1 MAGDFQKYID
11 EHLAQ
16 AKLFQDQQEAERRK
30 KAEEAAAKARS
41 RKALMGFLGQF
52 IDAQIKFGT
61 LTPAHV
67 ETYLIQYRKEYGDD
81 AAIAKYVGIVAQL
94 LTHPFY
100 GVESTTH
107 RIGNGGLIFKG
118 KTYENTKELYEAF
131 VELMAGVDPLDSQVW
146 FDYLLTRM
154 FDEDPTWLP
163 AEVLMPRWR
172 TDFVPKL
179 IQLVEQEKNSVQA
192 PDFDLMSTDDIFVI
206 ESLLGSF

>member
-11 EHLAQ
+11 EQLATL
-16 AKLFQDQQEAERRK
+16 KLLQDQQEAERRK
-30 KAEEAAAKARS
+30 KAEEEANKARS
-41 RKALMGFLGQF
+41 RKELMLWLERF

-61 LTPAHV
+61 LTTDHV
-67 ETYLIQYRKEYGDD
+67 ETYLIQYRKEYGDE
-81 AAIAKYVGIVAQL
+81 AAIAKYLGIVAQL

-107 RIGNGGLIFKG
+107 RVGNGGLLFKG
-118 KTYENTKELYEAF
+118 KTYANTKELYEAV

-163 AEVLMPRWR
+163 AEVLLPRWR

-179 IQLVEQEKNSVQA
+179 IQLVEQAKNSVQV
-192 PDFDLMSTDDIFVI
+192 PDLDILSTDDIFII
-206 ESLLGSF
+206 ESILGSF

>member
-1 MAGDFQKYID
+1 MSGNFQLEIKAHQEILD
-11 EHLAQ
+11 KLFAEENKRKQAEAEQ
-16 AKLFQDQQEAERRK
+16 AKF
-30 KAEEAAAKARS
+30 KAES
-41 RKALMGFLGQF
+41 RKALMLWLERF
-52 IDAQIKFGT
+52 IETNIRFGT
-61 LTPAHV
+61 LTAAHV
-67 ETYLIQYRKEYGDD
+67 ETYLIQYRKAYGDD

-94 LTHPFY
+94 LTNPFY

-107 RIGNGGLIFKG
+107 RVGNGGLIFKG
-118 KTYENTKELYEAF
+118 KTYQNTKELYEAI

-179 IQLVEQEKNSVQA
+179 RELVEQEKNSVQV
-192 PDFDLMSTDDIFVI
+192 PDFDLMTTDDIFVI